1 MIVVQ
6 DHRGYFEPAYVR
18 VDRIEGN
25 VIYGRLASVIELVS
39 GARWGNRV
47 EMDETDLMDWVL
59 SKKDGSIEGD
69 ILGKFLA
76 IVH

>member
-1 MIVVQ
+1 
-6 DHRGYFEPAYVR
+6 
-18 VDRIEGN
+18 
-25 VIYGRLASVIELVS
+25 
-39 GARWGNRV
+39 
-47 EMDETDLMDWVL
+47 MDETDLMDWVL